1 MKGSHPDN
9 THTLHKWLDKETL
22 EFSNVILTYGTLEIT
37 LQIGTLTWDVEALAR
52 ELHLSVDDTLTYF
65 QDGRRCS
72 FITERRIAREFI
84 GGRIAD
90 SEGAAYDVFDQ
101 DDKKWEVRSLTN
113 SGIYFCPS
121 YMVGSGRKFE
131 EKGFLAKIEEIE
143 GYYIAMINTF
153 PNVPVYKVSSDQVLA
168 WYKAGRLGKSTSIS
182 FVNAMVLLRSI
193 A

>member
-1 MKGSHPDN
+1 M
-9 THTLHKWLDKETL
+9 
-22 EFSNVILTYGTLEIT
+22 
-37 LQIGTLTWDVEALAR
+37 QIGTLTWDVEALA
-52 ELHLSVDDTLTYF
+52 EQLHLTVDETLTYF

-101 DDKKWEVRSLTN
+101 NNKKWEVRSLTN
-113 SGIYFCPS
+113 SGIHFCPS

-131 EKGFLAKIEEIE
+131 EKGFLAKIEQIG
-143 GYYIAMINTF
+143 GYYIAIINTF

-168 WYKAGRLGKSTSIS
+168 WYRDGRLGKSTSIS

>member
-1 MKGSHPDN
+1 M
-9 THTLHKWLDKETL
+9 
-22 EFSNVILTYGTLEIT
+22 
-37 LQIGTLTWDVEALAR
+37 QIGTLTWDVEALAR

-72 FITERRIAREFI
+72 FITERRIAKEFI

-121 YMVGSGRKFE
+121 YMVGSRRKFE
-131 EKGFLAKIEEIE
+131 EKGFLAKLEEIE
-143 GYYIAMINTF
+143 GYYIAIINTF
-153 PNVPVYKVSSDQVLA
+153 PDVPVYKVSSDQVLV
-168 WYKAGRLGKSTSIS
+168 WYKAGKLGKSTSIS
-182 FVNAMVLLRSI
+182 LTTALSLLKTI

>member
-1 MKGSHPDN
+1 M
-9 THTLHKWLDKETL
+9 
-22 EFSNVILTYGTLEIT
+22 
-37 LQIGTLTWDVEALAR
+37 QIGTLTWDVEALAR
-52 ELHLSVDDTLTYF
+52 ELHLTIDETLTYF

-153 PNVPVYKVSSDQVLA
+153 PNVPVYKVSSNQVLA

>member
-1 MKGSHPDN
+1 
-9 THTLHKWLDKETL
+9 
-22 EFSNVILTYGTLEIT
+22 V
-37 LQIGTLTWDVEALAR
+37 QIGTLTWDVDALA
-52 ELHLSVDDTLTYF
+52 EQLHLTADETLTYF

-72 FITERRIAREFI
+72 FITERRIAREFFR
-84 GGRIAD
+84 GRLAD

-153 PNVPVYKVSSDQVLA
+153 PSVPVYKVTSDQVLA

>member
-1 MKGSHPDN
+1 MQK
-9 THTLHKWLDKETL
+9 
-22 EFSNVILTYGTLEIT
+22 
-37 LQIGTLTWDVEALAR
+37 GTLTWDVEALAR

-101 DDKKWEVRSLTN
+101 DGKKWEVRSLTN

-121 YMVGSGRKFE
+121 YMKGSGRTFE
-131 EKGFLAKIEEIE
+131 EKGFLEKIEEIE
-143 GYYIAMINTF
+143 GYYVAKINNF
-153 PNVPVYKVSSDQVLA
+153 PVVPVYKIAADQVLT
-168 WYKAGRLGKSTSIS
+168 WYNKGQLGKTTAVSLSK
-182 FVNAMVLLRSI
+182 MEQLLTTI

>member
-1 MKGSHPDN
+1 M
-9 THTLHKWLDKETL
+9 
-22 EFSNVILTYGTLEIT
+22 
-37 LQIGTLTWDVEALAR
+37 QIGTLTWDVEALA
-52 ELHLSVDDTLTYF
+52 EQLHLTVDDTLTYF

-84 GGRIAD
+84 GGRIAE

-101 DDKKWEVRSLTN
+101 DNKKWEVRSLTR
-113 SGIYFCPS
+113 SVIYFCPS

-143 GYYIAMINTF
+143 GYYVAKITTF
-153 PNVPVYKVSSDQVLA
+153 PEVPVYKISADQVLA
-168 WYKAGRLGKSTSIS
+168 WYKARKLGKSTSIS
-182 FVNAMVLLRSI
+182 LATALSLLKTI